1 MKRKIELK
9 KLLLCFLV
17 LGFLLLLVPS
27 VWSSSE
33 KPNLTSESAFL
44 IDNKTGKVLYAK
56 EENRKMYP
64 ASTTKILTAIL
75 ALENCALDEMV
86 TVSYH
91 AYTSIP
97 EGYSSA
103 FLQVD
108 EQLTVEQLLEL
119 LLVHSA
125 NDAANVLAEH
135 IGGSIESFVSMM
147 NTKINELGL
156 SNTHFTNAFGMHDE
170 NHYTTAYDL
179 ATMMQ
184 YCIKNETFRKL
195 SGKAS
200 CAISATNKY
209 GTRRYTSTNE
219 LLVPNSPY
227 HYSFVTCGKTGYTS
241 QAGGCLVSCSYQDNL
256 ELICVVLGG
265 KTQTNS
271 SSRFTE
277 TKNLYQYGYDNYMV
291 KTLLHT
297 NDIISNIEIK
307 NGTNDTKNLDLLA
320 STDLDV
326 LLESS
331 LNENDFPFE
340 IQLHEDLSAPIEENT
355 VIGKVCYQI
364 DGIEYQVDL
373 IASHSVEKSKLFDY
387 LIDATVILFI
397 LWLIYWG
404 FLHKKKKKQKRK
416 KVYRVRRV

>member
-1 MKRKIELK
+1 MKLK
-9 KLLLCFLV
+9 KLLFPFLV
-17 LGFLLLLVPS
+17 LGFLLLPVS
-27 VWSSSE
+27 SIFASSE
-33 KPNLTSESAFL
+33 KPNLASESAFL
-44 IDNKTGKVLYAK
+44 MDNKTGKILYAK
-56 EENRKMYP
+56 EENKRMYP

-75 ALENCALDEMV
+75 TLENCTLEEMV
-86 TVSYH
+86 TVSYS
-91 AYTSIP
+91 ASTSIP

-103 FLQVD
+103 FLQVE

-156 SNTHFTNAFGMHDE
+156 SHTHFTNAFGMHDE
-170 NHYTTAYDL
+170 NHYTTAHDL
-179 ATMMQ
+179 AIMMQ
-184 YCIKNETFRKL
+184 YCMKNETFRKI

-200 CAISATNKY
+200 CAIPATNKY

-219 LLVPNSPY
+219 LIVPNNPY
-227 HYSFVTCGKTGYTS
+227 HYPSLTCGKTGYTS

-265 KTQTNS
+265 KTPTSS

-277 TKNLYQYGYDNYMV
+277 TKKLYQYGYENYKI
-291 KTLLHT
+291 KTLLHA
-297 NDIISNIEIK
+297 NDMVTNIEIK

-320 STDLDV
+320 STDLDA

-331 LNENDFPFE
+331 LMEDDFPFE
-340 IQLHEDLSAPIEENT
+340 IQLKDDLSAPIEQNT
-355 VIGKVCYQI
+355 VLGKVCYQI
-364 DGIEYQVDL
+364 GGIEYQVDL
-373 IASHSVEKSKLFDY
+373 IASHLVEKSKLFDY
-387 LIDATVILFI
+387 LIDAVVILFVS
-397 LWLIYWG
+397 WLIYSG
-404 FLHKKKKKQKRK
+404 FFHKKKQKRK